1 MRDMKPAGKRAIA
14 AEVWRAMAHLSFSAM
29 MRGRHLA
36 VLKELGLTPGHFKA
50 LGALDPDEPKPMR
63 ALADSIGC
71 DASTATWLVD
81 RLEERGLVER
91 RALPTDRRV
100 KTIALTPSG
109 IRTRER
115 ILEGLYEPPPDLL
128 ELDVKSLKSL
138 QRELAKLPERPLPF
152 GGAHTVGAES
162 SNSSKQREAI

>member
-1 MRDMKPAGKRAIA
+1 MGKSAIA
-14 AEVWRAMAHLSFSAM
+14 SEVWRAMAHLSFSAM

-50 LGALDPDEPKPMR
+50 LGALDPMEPRPMR

-91 RALPTDRRV
+91 RSLPTDRRV

-128 ELDVKSLKSL
+128 ELDVKARKSL

-152 GGAHTVGAES
+152 WGGAGS
-162 SNSSKQREAI
+162 SSPT

>member
-1 MRDMKPAGKRAIA
+1 MRPTGKRAIA
-14 AEVWRAMAHLSFSAM
+14 SEVWRTMAHLSFSAM
-29 MRGRHLA
+29 MRGGHLTI
-36 VLKELGLTPGHFKA
+36 LKELGLTPGHFKA
-50 LGALDPDEPKPMR
+50 LGALDPEEPRPMR

-91 RALPTDRRV
+91 RALPNDRRV

-115 ILEGLYEPPPDLL
+115 ILAGLYEPPPDLL

-138 QRELAKLPERPLPF
+138 QRELAKLPDRPLPF
-152 GGAHTVGAES
+152 WSASASGAEA
-162 SNSSKQREAI
+162 KQKEAI